1 MIESSL
7 EYLHKIAEQII
18 VICSL
23 LSGFS
28 IAVVANLLISE
39 KKSRLMR
46 SIMIFATTAA
56 SFFLVSI
63 FSMTNII
70 VRTTK
75 GYPLIVSVDDLL
87 YPRLVGMISFLIGI
101 ISLTIIISLSGWTKS
116 KNMGRFTTIVG
127 ILSLLII
134 LSMLVS

>member
-1 MIESSL
+1 MIEISL

-18 VICSL
+18 VISSL

-39 KKSRLMR
+39 KKSRLMI

-127 ILSLLII
+127 ILSLLFI